1 MIYRSFVCVNTLLF
15 KLCWDM
21 TAWWF
26 SVEISM
32 SEWNS
37 FIPSDIV
44 VSTYHMFGFSL
55 CLQGTGFKL
64 KLLYAMSLFTL
75 ANLLT
80 LNSLKEITLYIAFLL
95 CNISILKLSQEHRF
109 LCHCIIDKT
118 CEVICFIENI
128 SWYISPNNTLISF
141 LSAYAMFVR
150 WQTCFG
156 LKMLDMLS
164 GYCLKC
170 CVL

>member
-1 MIYRSFVCVNTLLF
+1 MCEHSSVQAVLRYDCVVVLCWNQYVWMKFVCSLRHCCVYIPYV
-15 KLCWDM
+15 
-21 TAWWF
+21 WF
-26 SVEISM
+26 QPLSARHGFQIETFVWYVIIYTCK
-32 SEWNS
+32 
-37 FIPSDIV
+37 FIKI
-44 VSTYHMFGFSL
+44 
-55 CLQGTGFKL
+55 
-64 KLLYAMSLFTL
+64 
-75 ANLLT
+75 T

-95 CNISILKLSQEHRF
+95 CNISIVKLSQEHRF
-109 LCHCIIDKT
+109 LCQCIIDKT